1 MIKFQKFQGTG
12 NDFIIIN
19 ESDLTNED
27 YSDLAKKICDRHY
40 GVGADGMIVVSEST
54 KADIRMKFYN
64 ADGSIASMCGNGI
77 RCFSKFVYE
86 NGLINR
92 KSFDVE
98 TLAGI
103 MKPEVIVDDDGKVTF
118 VKVNLGKPIFTSKEI
133 PLSNANKYFIDEE
146 IIVGENCLNIS
157 SLVIGTIHTVLFV
170 NDFNDLDIKY
180 IGQSIGY
187 NNIFPAKTNVNFCKI
202 INDKNIEVIT
212 WEKGVGITLACGT
225 GAAASAIVSSI
236 LKNCDKKVNVK
247 VLGGNLVIE
256 QKDNEIFMTGDAE
269 FICRGEYKFIKK
281 SCKRRC
287 LGDV

>member
-170 NDFNDLDIKY
+170 NDFNGLDIKY

>member
-92 KSFDVE
+92 KSFNVE

-269 FICRGEYKFIKK
+269 FICRGEYKFI
-281 SCKRRC
+281 
-287 LGDV
+287 

>member
-170 NDFNDLDIKY
+170 NDFNGLDIKY

-269 FICRGEYKFIKK
+269 FICRGEYKFI
-281 SCKRRC
+281 
-287 LGDV
+287 

>member
-92 KSFDVE
+92 KSFNVE

-118 VKVNLGKPIFTSKEI
+118 VKVNLGKPIFTSKER

-269 FICRGEYKFIKK
+269 FICRGEYKFI
-281 SCKRRC
+281 
-287 LGDV
+287 

>member
-180 IGQSIGY
+180 IGQAIGY
-187 NNIFPAKTNVNFCKI
+187 NNIFPTKTNVNFCKV
-202 INDKNIEVIT
+202 INGKNIEVIT

-236 LKNCDKKVNVK
+236 LRNCDKKVNVK

-269 FICRGEYKFIKK
+269 FICRGEYKFI
-281 SCKRRC
+281 
-287 LGDV
+287 

>member
-1 MIKFQKFQGTG
+1 
-12 NDFIIIN
+12 
-19 ESDLTNED
+19 
-27 YSDLAKKICDRHY
+27 
-40 GVGADGMIVVSEST
+40 
-54 KADIRMKFYN
+54 
-64 ADGSIASMCGNGI
+64 MCGNGI

-92 KSFDVE
+92 KSFNVE

-269 FICRGEYKFIKK
+269 FICRGEYKFI
-281 SCKRRC
+281 
-287 LGDV
+287 

>member
-269 FICRGEYKFIKK
+269 FICRGEYKFI
-281 SCKRRC
+281 
-287 LGDV
+287 

>member
-236 LKNCDKKVNVK
+236 LRNCDKKVNVK

-269 FICRGEYKFIKK
+269 FICRGEYKFI
-281 SCKRRC
+281 
-287 LGDV
+287 

>member
-170 NDFNDLDIKY
+170 NDFTGLDIKY
-180 IGQSIGY
+180 IGQAIGY
-187 NNIFPAKTNVNFCKI
+187 NNIFPTKTNVNFCKV
-202 INDKNIEVIT
+202 INGKNIEVIT

-236 LKNCDKKVNVK
+236 LRNCDKKVNVK

-269 FICRGEYKFIKK
+269 FICRGEYKFI
-281 SCKRRC
+281 
-287 LGDV
+287 

>member
-92 KSFDVE
+92 KSFNVE

-103 MKPEVIVDDDGKVTF
+103 MKPEVIVDDDGKVTS

-170 NDFNDLDIKY
+170 NDFNGLDIKY

-269 FICRGEYKFIKK
+269 FICRGEYKFI
-281 SCKRRC
+281 
-287 LGDV
+287 

>member
-19 ESDLTNED
+19 ESDLTKED

-236 LKNCDKKVNVK
+236 LRNCDKKVNVK

-281 SCKRRC
+281 TVKE
-287 LGDV
+287 GA